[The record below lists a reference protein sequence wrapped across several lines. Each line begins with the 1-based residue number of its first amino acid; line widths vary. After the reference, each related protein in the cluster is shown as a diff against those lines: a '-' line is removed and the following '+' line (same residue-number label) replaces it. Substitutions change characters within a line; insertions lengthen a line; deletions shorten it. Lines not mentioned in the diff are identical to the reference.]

1 MTEDFVTRLGLQL
14 RDAAERE
21 ARRSA
26 PARALR
32 SRPAVPALALGAVVL
47 VLAVAAAALWLRGDD
62 APPLPATPTVIAE
75 LELTPNPEQLI
86 PAFGS
91 IWIADPVAGTLVR
104 VDPGSRAVL
113 ARIPVGSA
121 PFIDPQPVGDEL
133 WAVNSDSGRLTRID
147 PRTNRVLARSALR
160 TPAGRSFAAVGLLAS
175 GDVAWAVSGQG
186 ALRLDPATGTGVRL
200 ADTPSESAVLR
211 THGHGA
217 VGAGQSTTAST
228 AWTRG
233 PVRPREACPPASP
246 AQRGVTSAG
255 DDLFVFKRPDEAA
268 RLDGRTGAAIWHRDL
283 GGTAGAGDV
292 TADVFWSHLSV
303 AGQRDRLVRLD
314 PATGE
319 TLATVPLDS
328 FGASGVLA
336 IDGEIWLNTPAGPT
350 YVLGQDTR

>member
-75 LELTPNPEQLI
+75 LELTPNPEQI
-86 PAFGS
+86 VPAFGS

-121 PFIDPQPVGDEL
+121 PFINPQPVGDEL
-133 WAVNSDSGRLTRID
+133 WAVNSDSARLTRID

-160 TPAGRSFAAVGLLAS
+160 TPAGRPFAAAGPARVRRRRLGRQRTRARSASTRRPAPAS
-175 GDVAWAVSGQG
+175 GSPRRRRSRSSSRSRTRPCGRWA
-186 ALRLDPATGTGVRL
+186 P
-200 ADTPSESAVLR
+200 
-211 THGHGA
+211 
-217 VGAGQSTTAST
+217 TTASSG
-228 AWTRG
+228 WTLAPARPG
-233 PVRPREACPPASP
+233 AACRPACRARRSSRPPREATCTP
-246 AQRGVTSAG
+246 
-255 DDLFVFKRPDEAA
+255 FKRPDEA
-268 RLDGRTGAAIWHRDL
+268 GAA
-283 GGTAGAGDV
+283 
-292 TADVFWSHLSV
+292 
-303 AGQRDRLVRLD
+303 
-314 PATGE
+314 
-319 TLATVPLDS
+319 
-328 FGASGVLA
+328 
-336 IDGEIWLNTPAGPT
+336 
-350 YVLGQDTR
+350 